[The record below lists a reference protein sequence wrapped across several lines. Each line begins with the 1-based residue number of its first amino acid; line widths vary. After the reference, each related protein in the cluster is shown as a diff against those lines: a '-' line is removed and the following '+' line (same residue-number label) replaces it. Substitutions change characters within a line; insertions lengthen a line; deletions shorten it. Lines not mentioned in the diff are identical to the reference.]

1 MKKGRRQHTLN
12 YTILVKIDLAILI
25 LEKVIS
31 LDKILT
37 RVMKFV
43 LVDSCAACLKTKKV
57 WLKGMVKITTQDCDY
72 FVDAQLHHA
81 WEAGSVPIVMATG
94 KLDEFLPGPYLN
106 HSVIKAR
113 DFKSPQLL
121 ADYIK
126 HLSNNEAEYNKYL
139 EWKWKGYGDIT
150 GTAIGNYWMPKYPMY
165 CQVCV
170 ALSEE
175 RQHKQC
181 KAF

>member
-1 MKKGRRQHTLN
+1 MQPVFKNQKGLVERYGKDKDTDFIPARQYKFTLVFFN
-12 YTILVKIDLAILI
+12 
-25 LEKVIS
+25 
-31 LDKILT
+31 
-37 RVMKFV
+37 
-43 LVDSCAACLKTKKV
+43 
-57 WLKGMVKITTQDCDY
+57 QDCDY

-81 WEAGSVPIVMATG
+81 WEAGSVPIVMATD

-106 HSVIKAR
+106 HSVIKVR

-150 GTAIGNYWMPKYPMY
+150 GTAIGNFWMPKYPMY

-170 ALSEE
+170 ALSEG
-175 RQHKQC
+175 RQHKEGL
-181 KAF
+181 KAIPCNARRFEDWGITKGA